1 VLLRGVEPLEGLDEM
16 RTRRPKAR
24 TDRDLA
30 NGPGKLCAAFDIDLR
45 HNGLDLT
52 RADIGIYDD
61 GFVPASIVAT
71 PRVGITK
78 AVDVPWRWL
87 FTG

>member
-1 VLLRGVEPLEGLDEM
+1 MQQR
-16 RTRRPKAR
+16 RTKAR
-24 TDRDLA
+24 RDRDLA

-45 HNGLDLT
+45 HNCLDLT
-52 RADIGIYDD
+52 KSDIGIFDD
-61 GFVPASIVAT
+61 GFVPASVITT

-87 FTG
+87 AAD